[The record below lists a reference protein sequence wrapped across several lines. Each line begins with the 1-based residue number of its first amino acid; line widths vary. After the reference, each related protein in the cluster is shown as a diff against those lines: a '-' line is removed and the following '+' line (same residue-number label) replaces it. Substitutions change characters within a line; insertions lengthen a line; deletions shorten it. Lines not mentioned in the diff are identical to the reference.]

1 MDILSCVF
9 KERGWHVWCEHV
21 PVKDLKE
28 GIEVFYNYTHFKH
41 NCKL

>member
-28 GIEVFYNYTHFKH
+28 GIEVFYNLQLCFNGY
-41 NCKL
+41 N